1 VKFQDSSG
9 AVLTLAKKLG
19 EGGEGTVF
27 TTHEKPDVVA
37 KLYAQP
43 LTALQ
48 LAKLEAMVQAN
59 DATLR
64 SVAAWPIALLH
75 KGSRPV
81 GFTMPLLASQ
91 SPLHD
96 LIGPKRRQDLFPHAH
111 WKFLIHTAIN
121 LARSFEVLHGRGV
134 VVGDVNS
141 SNIFVHRDSM
151 THLIDCDSFQIA
163 HNGSVLRCNVGVAEY
178 QPPELQNHD
187 LSRIDRL
194 PQHDLFGLAVMIFQL
209 LFVGK
214 HPFAG
219 VLPAHIRNNGAIGDN
234 VAAKRFFYG
243 QHAIRNGLR
252 PPPGALNLHA
262 ITPQMSAYFMQA
274 FLGEPATRPPAS
286 AWRTTLED
294 LESKTIPCSV
304 NAIHRYLQG
313 TRCPW
318 CALERGGL
326 YYFVLDT
333 PGAAG
338 GGIDDS
344 FWQQFGDAEI
354 SKVWAEISAIQPPPQ
369 VSDKIPRLT
378 ETPKPRPLSLW
389 SKERRW
395 AYAAGAAAFV
405 AGVVTTIV
413 VGVPILSTFVLLTAL
428 GLAALFRPDAR
439 AEMAKRNRRYKE
451 AKHAY
456 ASVAKE
462 WSRAARNTR
471 FIEAREH
478 LVHVKRQLQE
488 QKARYKSELTG
499 LGKRRARKE
508 LEAFL
513 ERHVIAAHHIADI
526 GKKTQALL
534 LSFGI
539 ETAAD
544 VTDAKLARVPTLS
557 NERKQHLIA
566 WRKSI
571 ERRFRFNPK
580 GGVDQRILREL
591 VSRHMRERR
600 TNQAKLSSGA
610 LELRRIVSET
620 ARQRPALQKLVKER
634 AAALRAAEADTN
646 ILPLF
651 YRM

>member
-1 VKFQDSSG
+1 MRFQDSSG

-19 EGGEGTVF
+19 QGGEGAVY

-43 LTALQ
+43 LTKLQ
-48 LAKLEAMVQAN
+48 IAKLEAMVRAS
-59 DATLR
+59 DETLR
-64 SVAAWPIALLH
+64 SVSAWPIATLH
-75 KGSRPV
+75 KGSRHV

-121 LARSFEVLHGRGV
+121 LARAFEVLHARGV

-141 SNIFVHRDSM
+141 SNIFVHRDSL
-151 THLIDCDSFQIA
+151 THLIDCDSFQIPY
-163 HNGSVLRCNVGVAEY
+163 NGSVLRCNVGVAEY
-178 QPPELQNHD
+178 QPPELQTRD

-219 VLPAHIRNNGAIGDN
+219 VLPPHIQNTGAIGDN

-262 ITPQMSAYFMQA
+262 ITPQMSAYFLQA
-274 FLGEPATRPPAS
+274 FIADPAARPSAA
-286 AWRTTLED
+286 AWRTALED
-294 LESKTIPCSV
+294 LELKTIACGANP
-304 NAIHRYLQG
+304 IHRHLQG

-333 PGAAG
+333 PGAAS

-344 FWQQFGDAEI
+344 FWKKFGEPEI
-354 SKVWAEISAIQPPPQ
+354 ARMWAEISAVAPPPQ
-369 VSDKIPRLT
+369 VNERIPRG
-378 ETPKPRPLSLW
+378 EPCKPRPLSLW
-389 SKERRW
+389 KTGRKW

-405 AGVVTTIV
+405 AGVAATFAAGAGIFSVLV
-413 VGVPILSTFVLLTAL
+413 VLAAL
-428 GLAALFRPDAR
+428 GLAVLFRPDAR
-439 AEMAKRNRRYKE
+439 KEMAARNRRYAE
-451 AKHAY
+451 AKRAY

-462 WSRAARNTR
+462 WSRSARNTR
-471 FIEAREH
+471 FVEARDE
-478 LVHVKRQLQE
+478 LVKVKRALAE
-488 QKARYKSELTG
+488 QKARYQSDLTG

-513 ERHVIAAHHIADI
+513 ERHIIAAHQIADI
-526 GKKTQALL
+526 GKRTAALL

-544 VTDAKLARVPTLS
+544 VTDAKLARIPTLS
-557 NERKQHLIA
+557 HERKANLIA

-580 GGVDQRILREL
+580 SGVDQRILRDL
-591 VSRHMRERR
+591 AARHMRERIA
-600 TNQAKLSSGA
+600 NQSKLAGGA
-610 LELRRIVSET
+610 LVLRQIASET
-620 ARQRPALQKLVKER
+620 ARGRPALKKLVIER
-634 AAALRAAEADTN
+634 EQALRQAEADVN
-646 ILPLF
+646 ILPYF